1 VTAISGKTRVCG
13 VIGDP
18 VEHTV
23 SPAMQNAAFN
33 ALGLDCVYLPFRV
46 TPDNL
51 EKALQGVRGLNFGG
65 LNVTIPHKVAAL
77 AYLDDLDPLAEN
89 LGAVNTIVNQDGC
102 LKGYNTDAIGFYQA
116 LKVAGVEPSGKNIT
130 ILGAGGAA
138 RAVAFILADK
148 GASITIL
155 NRDEKRAQKLGD
167 SLMRLFRHEVKIG
180 GLKKKNLK
188 KIIEQTEILVN
199 TTSVGMLPMAGDSP
213 LPPGLIH
220 PAQVVFDIVYNPA
233 KTALLAEAEEVG
245 ASTIGGIEMLVQ
257 QGAAAFELWTGLKA
271 PVQEMREAA
280 LAVLLK

>member
-1 VTAISGKTRVCG
+1 VNVISGKTRVCG

-33 ALGLDCVYLPFRV
+33 ALGLDYVYLPFKV
-46 TPDNL
+46 VPDNL

-65 LNVTIPHKVAAL
+65 INVTIPHKVAVL

-89 LGAVNTIVNQDGC
+89 LGAVNTIVNQDGY
-102 LKGYNTDAIGFYQA
+102 LKGYNTDATGFYQA
-116 LKVAGVEPSGKNIT
+116 LKGAGVEPSGKNIT

-148 GASITIL
+148 GASITVL
-155 NRDEKRAQKLGD
+155 NRDETRAKKLGD
-167 SLMRLFRHEVKIG
+167 SLMRLFRLEVKIG
-180 GLKKKNLK
+180 GLKKKNLA

-199 TTSVGMLPMAGDSP
+199 TTSVGMLPQGGYSP

-220 PAQVVFDIVYNPA
+220 PAQVVFDIVYNPT

-245 ASTIGGIEMLVQ
+245 ARTIGGLEMLVQ
-257 QGAAAFELWTGLKA
+257 QGAAAFELWTGLNA
-271 PVQEMREAA
+271 PVQEMRVAA
-280 LAVLLK
+280 VSALLK